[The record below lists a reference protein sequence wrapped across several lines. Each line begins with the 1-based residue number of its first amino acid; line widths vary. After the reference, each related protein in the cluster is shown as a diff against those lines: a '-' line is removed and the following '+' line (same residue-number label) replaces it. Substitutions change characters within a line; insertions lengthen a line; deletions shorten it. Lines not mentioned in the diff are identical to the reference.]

1 MELGLPAIP
10 TMEPFGAV
18 GRAAGCSLE
27 QRGGAEDGPDD
38 RQHRDPRPPSGS
50 RRKRGTQNQALG
62 RSRGGFTSKIHART
76 NGEGLPLGFVLT
88 PGEAHDATAYDA
100 LMQTDDDRPKA
111 LLADRGYDSD
121 AIREDAWFHGTDP
134 VIPTKTNRKVQ
145 RPVDPLLYALR
156 NRIERFF
163 NKLKNAR
170 RVATRYD
177 KTADSFLAFIHLA
190 SIKIWLRFV
199 NRT

>member
-1 MELGLPAIP
+1 MELGR
-10 TMEPFGAV
+10 AV
-18 GRAAGCSLE
+18 GRVARRPGE
-27 QRGGAEDGPDD
+27 QRGGTQNGSDD
-38 RQHRDPRPPSGS
+38 RLHRDPRPPSGS
-50 RRKRGTQNQALG
+50 RRKRGTQSQALG

-76 NGEGLPLGFVLT
+76 NGEGLPLAFVLS
-88 PGEAHDATAYDA
+88 PGEAHDATAYDE
-100 LMQTDDDRPKA
+100 LMDLDEDRPKA

-121 AIREDAWFHGTDP
+121 AIREDSWFHGTDP
-134 VIPTKTNRKVQ
+134 VIPTKVNRKVQ

-163 NKLKNAR
+163 KKLKNAR

-177 KTADSFLAFIHLA
+177 KTADSFLAFVQLA

>member
-1 MELGLPAIP
+1 MEFGLSPIP
-10 TMEPFGAV
+10 TMEPGRVVGPLAGYAV
-18 GRAAGCSLE
+18 G
-27 QRGGAEDGPDD
+27 QRRNTQDGSDD
-38 RQHRDPRPPSGS
+38 RLDRCARPPSGG
-50 RRKRGTQNQALG
+50 RRKRGTQKQGLG

-76 NGEGLPLGFVLT
+76 NGEGLPLGFVIT
-88 PGEAHDATAYDA
+88 PGEAHDATAYEA
-100 LMQTDDDRPKA
+100 LMDIDGTRPEA

-121 AIREDAWFHGTDP
+121 AIREDAWLHGTEP
-134 VIPTKTNRKVQ
+134 VIPTKINRKVQ

-177 KTADSFLAFIHLA
+177 KTADSFLAFIHIA

-199 NRT
+199 NTT

>member
-1 MELGLPAIP
+1 MGTVIRAHHQ
-10 TMEPFGAV
+10 
-18 GRAAGCSLE
+18 AAGAK
-27 QRGGAEDGPDD
+27 GGLKT
-38 RQHRDPRPPSGS
+38 RL
-50 RRKRGTQNQALG
+50 LG
-62 RSRGGFTSKIHART
+62 RSRVGFTSKIHART
-76 NGEGLPLGFVLT
+76 NGEGLPLGFVIT
-88 PGEAHDATAYDA
+88 PGEARDATAYEELVDLDEA
-100 LMQTDDDRPKA
+100 RPEA
-111 LLADRGYDSD
+111 LLADRGYDSE
-121 AIREDAWFHGTDP
+121 AIREDARLHGTDP
-134 VIPTKTNRKVQ
+134 VIPTKSNRKVQ

-177 KTADSFLAFIHLA
+177 KITDSFLAFVHLA

>member
-1 MELGLPAIP
+1 MEFGLSAIP
-10 TMEPFGAV
+10 TMEPGGVV
-18 GRAAGCSLE
+18 GPLAGCALG
-27 QRGGAEDGPDD
+27 QRRRAEDGSDD
-38 RQHRDPRPPSGS
+38 RLNCDPRPPSGG
-50 RRKRGTQNQALG
+50 RRKRGTQKQGLG

-76 NGEGLPLGFVLT
+76 NGEGLPLGFVIT

-100 LMQTDDDRPKA
+100 LMDIDETRPEA

-134 VIPTKTNRKVQ
+134 VIPTKINRKVQ
-145 RPVDPLLYALR
+145 RPVDPFLYALR

-177 KTADSFLAFIHLA
+177 KTADSFMAFIQLA

-199 NRT
+199 NTT